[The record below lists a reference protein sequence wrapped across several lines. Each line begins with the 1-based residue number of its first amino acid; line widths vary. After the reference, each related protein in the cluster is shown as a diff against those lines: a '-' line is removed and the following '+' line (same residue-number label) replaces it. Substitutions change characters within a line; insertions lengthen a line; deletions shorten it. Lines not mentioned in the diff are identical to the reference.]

1 MKNAKT
7 IGNIGQLLLVLGS
20 ALYVVELLPW
30 SISGLVG
37 AISVIYA
44 ISLILLAIGWV
55 GTKEERK
62 AEKARRKAEKA
73 AAKEAKAHA

>member
-7 IGNIGQLLLVLGS
+7 IGNIGQLLLVIGS

-30 SISGLVG
+30 QVSGLIGV
-37 AISVIYA
+37 ISAVYA
-44 ISLILLAIGWV
+44 LSLILMLI

-62 AEKARRKAEKA
+62 AEKARKKAEKA
-73 AAKEAKAHA
+73 AAKEAKSHA